1 MPQKRR
7 EEFLN
12 ADSKA
17 EKKEQNENGTQDSR
31 AAANMLI
38 DSRAAANMPTHG
50 QVRKPACVGRVTVAF
65 ASETEGLGFNSRVGQ
80 VLLTSLLRAT

>member
-31 AAANMLI
+31 AAANI
-38 DSRAAANMPTHG
+38 PTHG

-65 ASETEGLGFNSRVGQ
+65 ASETKGLGFNSRVGQ